1 MENSDTPVP
10 PTSTS
15 TLADRQARQRQ
26 GSHVVT
32 IMGIFLILLFFS
44 PFVSCGDSTF
54 TGAEAFQ
61 ETLEIQMNMIEEGEA
76 AYVSGP
82 SLILFPLAGFIG
94 MVLGLAAL
102 PRIFNGLSARGYAD
116 KVVLVGLL
124 TIWPIFDAVRVVTD
138 SDGMYELEWGFYGSV
153 VATVLMILGA
163 LQMRQE
169 PPGAT

>member
-1 MENSDTPVP
+1 MQTTDPPVP
-10 PTSTS
+10 PTSTA
-15 TLADRQARQRQ
+15 TLVDRHARQRR
-26 GSHVVT
+26 GSHIIT
-32 IMGIFLILLFFS
+32 IMGMFLILLFFS

-61 ETLEIQMNMIEEGEA
+61 ETIEIQIDMLDEG

-94 MVLGLAAL
+94 IVLSLAAL
-102 PRIFNGLSARGYAD
+102 PRLSNGLSVRGYANT
-116 KVVLVGLL
+116 VVLVGLL

-153 VATVLMILGA
+153 AATVFMILAA